1 MAARGINPYE
11 RDRWGEIRWI
21 RSYKRSVFWTVK
33 WYGGTDGLR
42 GQPNSASGG
51 VSSWWGAPVR
61 VQWETGIRVEK
72 PEWQG
77 ARWAVRMRLHRPGGA
92 TSEAGRRARDPW
104 IGADGH
110 VTFRQSVPDDRDWE

>member
-1 MAARGINPYE
+1 LYE
-11 RDRWGEIRWI
+11 SID
-21 RSYKRSVFWTVK
+21 
-33 WYGGTDGLR
+33 L
-42 GQPNSASGG
+42 PL
-51 VSSWWGAPVR
+51 VR
-61 VQWETGIRVEK
+61 VLARMEETGIRVEK